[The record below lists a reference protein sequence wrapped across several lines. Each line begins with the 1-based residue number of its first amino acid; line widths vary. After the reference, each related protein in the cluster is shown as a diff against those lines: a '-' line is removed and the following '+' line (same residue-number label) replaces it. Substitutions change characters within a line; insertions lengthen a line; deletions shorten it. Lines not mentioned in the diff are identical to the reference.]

1 MQDCYV
7 IDNNGYVVL
16 SERQNDTG
24 RFFGEVEGAIME
36 GLVESGIY
44 IMRTVYDFQ
53 ALCSEVVEKESDGE
67 MLINVSI
74 EKKLLGLSP
83 HKSTRGYQFSYLHF
97 SAFSYDETRFEM
109 DDNRIVSVLGPNQF
123 MDRRNAM

>member
-67 MLINVSI
+67 MLINVST
-74 EKKLLGLSP
+74 EKKTFGFFTPQINS
-83 HKSTRGYQFSYLHF
+83 R
-97 SAFSYDETRFEM
+97 
-109 DDNRIVSVLGPNQF
+109 VSIFVFALYSLF
-123 MDRRNAM
+123 V